1 MQKNKVVYRV
11 FVEGEAIEITVAMVE
26 ATEPEVMQE
35 YLRMLWRQEHRERRE
50 YRCRDVYGVRCT
62 GSCSECRQNC
72 SGKPVSLEVLAEAG
86 MVFADHHS
94 FEETVNR
101 RLLIEALCV
110 AVESLEPIDR
120 KVIELLFFR
129 GCTQREAAERLGMSQ
144 SSVNRHKKRAL
155 NTLRELLADY
165 R

>member
-50 YRCRDVYGVRCT
+50 YRCRDIYGVRCA
-62 GSCSECRQNC
+62 GICSECRQNC
-72 SGKPVSLEVLAEAG
+72 NGKPMSLEALAETG
-86 MVFADHHS
+86 MAFADHS
-94 FEETVNR
+94 SVEETVNR
-101 RLLIEALCV
+101 GILIEALCV
-110 AVESLEPIDR
+110 AVDSLEPIDR
-120 KVIELLFFR
+120 QIIELLFFR

-155 NTLRELLADY
+155 SKLRELLADY
-165 R
+165 C

>member
-1 MQKNKVVYRV
+1 M
-11 FVEGEAIEITVAMVE
+11 ITLEMVE

-50 YRCRDVYGVRCT
+50 YRCRDIYGVRCA
-62 GSCSECRQNC
+62 GICSECRQSC
-72 SGKPVSLEVLAEAG
+72 SGKPMSLEALAEAG
-86 MVFADHHS
+86 MAFADRHCV
-94 FEETVNR
+94 EETVNR

-110 AVESLEPIDR
+110 AVDSLEPIDR
-120 KVIELLFFR
+120 QVIELLFFR
-129 GCTQREAAERLGMSQ
+129 GCTQREAAERLGISQ

>member
-1 MQKNKVVYRV
+1 MQKNKVIYRI
-11 FVEGEAIEITVAMVE
+11 FVDGEPIMITLEMVE

-94 FEETVNR
+94 VEETVNR

-120 KVIELLFFR
+120 KVIELLFFQ

>member
-1 MQKNKVVYRV
+1 MQKNKVIYRI
-11 FVEGEAIEITVAMVE
+11 FVDGEPIMITLEMVE

-94 FEETVNR
+94 VEETVNR

-120 KVIELLFFR
+120 KVIELLFFW

>member
-1 MQKNKVVYRV
+1 MQKNKVIYRI
-11 FVEGEAIEITVAMVE
+11 FVDGEPIMITLEMVE

-35 YLRMLWRQEHRERRE
+35 YLRMLWRQEHRERQE
-50 YRCRDVYGVRCT
+50 YRCCDVYGVRCT

-94 FEETVNR
+94 VEETVNR

>member
-1 MQKNKVVYRV
+1 MQKNKVIYRI
-11 FVEGEAIEITVAMVE
+11 FVDGEPIMITLEMVE

-50 YRCRDVYGVRCT
+50 YRCRDVYGVRCM

-94 FEETVNR
+94 VEETVNR

-110 AVESLEPIDR
+110 AVESLEPIER

>member
-1 MQKNKVVYRV
+1 MQKNKVIYRI
-11 FVEGEAIEITVAMVE
+11 FVDGEPIMITLEMVE

-35 YLRMLWRQEHRERRE
+35 YLRMLWRQEHQERRE
-50 YRCRDVYGVRCT
+50 YRCCDVYGVRCT

-94 FEETVNR
+94 VEETVNR

>member
-1 MQKNKVVYRV
+1 M
-11 FVEGEAIEITVAMVE
+11 ITLEMVE

-62 GSCSECRQNC
+62 SSCSECRQNC

-94 FEETVNR
+94 VEETVNR

>member
-1 MQKNKVVYRV
+1 M
-11 FVEGEAIEITVAMVE
+11 ITLEMVE

-50 YRCRDVYGVRCT
+50 YRCRDVYGVRCA

-94 FEETVNR
+94 VEETVNR

-155 NTLRELLADY
+155 SKLRELLADY

>member
-1 MQKNKVVYRV
+1 MQKNKVIYRI
-11 FVEGEAIEITVAMVE
+11 FVDGEPIMITLEMVE

-62 GSCSECRQNC
+62 GRCSECRQNC

-94 FEETVNR
+94 VEETVNR

>member
-1 MQKNKVVYRV
+1 MQKNKVIYRI
-11 FVEGEAIEITVAMVE
+11 FVDGEPIMITLEMVE

-94 FEETVNR
+94 VEETVNR

>member
-1 MQKNKVVYRV
+1 MQKNKVIYRI
-11 FVEGEAIEITVAMVE
+11 FVDGEPLMITLEMVE

-94 FEETVNR
+94 VEETVNR

>member
-1 MQKNKVVYRV
+1 M
-11 FVEGEAIEITVAMVE
+11 ITLEMVE

-94 FEETVNR
+94 VEETVNR

-120 KVIELLFFR
+120 QVIELLFFR

-144 SSVNRHKKRAL
+144 SSINRHKKRAL
-155 NTLRELLADY
+155 SKLRELLADY

>member
-1 MQKNKVVYRV
+1 MQKNKVIYRI
-11 FVEGEAIEITVAMVE
+11 FVDGEPIMITLEMVE

-94 FEETVNR
+94 VEETVNL

-110 AVESLEPIDR
+110 AVESLEPIER

>member
-1 MQKNKVVYRV
+1 M
-11 FVEGEAIEITVAMVE
+11 ITLEMVE

-50 YRCRDVYGVRCT
+50 YRCRDVYGVRCA

-94 FEETVNR
+94 VEETVNR

-144 SSVNRHKKRAL
+144 SSVNRHKRRAL
-155 NTLRELLADY
+155 STLRELLADY

>member
-1 MQKNKVVYRV
+1 MQKNKVIYRI
-11 FVEGEAIEITVAMVE
+11 FVDGEPIMITLEMME
-26 ATEPEVMQE
+26 ATDPEVMQE

-94 FEETVNR
+94 VEETVNR

>member
-11 FVEGEAIEITVAMVE
+11 FVDGEPIMITLEMVE

-50 YRCRDVYGVRCT
+50 YRCRDVYGVRCA
-62 GSCSECRQNC
+62 GICSECRQNC
-72 SGKPVSLEVLAEAG
+72 NGKPVSLEALAEAG
-86 MVFADHHS
+86 MAFADRHCV
-94 FEETVNR
+94 EETVNR
-101 RLLIEALCV
+101 SLLIEALCV

-120 KVIELLFFR
+120 QIIELLFFQ

-155 NTLRELLADY
+155 SKLRELLADY

>member
-1 MQKNKVVYRV
+1 MQKNKVIYRI
-11 FVEGEAIEITVAMVE
+11 FVDGEPIMITLEMVE

-50 YRCRDVYGVRCT
+50 YRCRDIYGVRCA
-62 GSCSECRQNC
+62 GICSECRQNC
-72 SGKPVSLEVLAEAG
+72 NGKPMSLEALAEAG
-86 MVFADHHS
+86 MAFADHS
-94 FEETVNR
+94 SVEEIVNR
-101 RLLIEALCV
+101 RLMIEALCV
-110 AVESLEPIDR
+110 AVDSLEPIDR

>member
-1 MQKNKVVYRV
+1 MQKNKVIYRI
-11 FVEGEAIEITVAMVE
+11 FVDGEPLMITLEMVE

-50 YRCRDVYGVRCT
+50 YRCRDVYGVRCA

-94 FEETVNR
+94 VEETVNR

-144 SSVNRHKKRAL
+144 SSVNRHKRRAL
-155 NTLRELLADY
+155 STLRELLADY

>member
-1 MQKNKVVYRV
+1 MQKK
-11 FVEGEAIEITVAMVE
+11 EAIYRIIVDGEPIIITLEMVN
-26 ATEPEVMQE
+26 ATDPKIMQE

-62 GSCSECRQNC
+62 KICSECRQNC
-72 SGKPVSLEVLAEAG
+72 SGKPVSLEALAETG
-86 MVFADHHS
+86 VIFADHHCV
-94 FEETVNR
+94 EETVNR
-101 RLLIEALCV
+101 RLLIEALCI

-120 KVIELLFFR
+120 QVIELLFFR
-129 GCTQREAAERLGMSQ
+129 GCTQREVAERLGLSQ

-155 NTLRELLADY
+155 NTLRELLEDY

>member
-1 MQKNKVVYRV
+1 MQKNKVVYRI
-11 FVEGEAIEITVAMVE
+11 FVDGEPIMITLEMVE

-50 YRCRDVYGVRCT
+50 YRCRDIYGVRCT
-62 GSCSECRQNC
+62 SNCSECRQICN
-72 SGKPVSLEVLAEAG
+72 GKPMSLEALAEAG
-86 MVFADHHS
+86 MAFADRYCV
-94 FEETVNR
+94 EETVNR

-110 AVESLEPIDR
+110 AVDSLEPIDR
-120 KVIELLFFR
+120 QIIELLFFR
-129 GCTQREAAERLGMSQ
+129 GCTQREAAEKLGISQ

-155 NTLRELLADY
+155 STLRELLADY